1 MNLAGGGLGAGSA
14 TCLARRLGGQV
25 DPLRLHGALL
35 ADGKGAPPL
44 FINRTGGPALIV
56 ESAAVRAVCRGQ
68 EVVIEALSESGR
80 VALATLAAALA
91 EHIAERSDDR
101 LLARFTRCTASE
113 EFERANADTPFD
125 VLRALAFGHVAV
137 DRDEPFA
144 VCAAG
149 VIGFDHVDLFEEL
162 PPAPVGDVLEDEA
175 WPDFVFWLAESAIVI
190 EQSGATR
197 LLCAAFGSDDT
208 ATTHR
213 QQSLAQERLSRLST
227 RVGFAL
233 DTARPDLAPANEA
246 AQEVTSDFDDAA
258 YAAVVTHM
266 KEMIAAGDIFQAV
279 PSRAFR
285 TPCADPAAAF
295 ARLAAA
301 DPSRYTFFVETGFGT
316 LFGASPETAVG
327 VRREGED
334 RIAIV
339 TPIAGTRPRG
349 HTIDEDDRME
359 ADLRLDAKEV
369 AEHMMLVD
377 LARNDVA
384 RVAEPGTRRVAS
396 LLAVERFAKVMH
408 LVSRVEGR
416 LEPDR
421 DAIDALIAC
430 VTCGTLSGAPK
441 LRALELIRE
450 AELSPRGP
458 YGGAI
463 GWIAGD
469 GSMDTAIV
477 IRSALVRDGMAEVR
491 AGAGVVHDSDPAAEA
506 AETRQKAS
514 AVLAAIRAAAPVGQ
528 AA

>member
-1 MNLAGGGLGAGSA
+1 MSLAGGQLA
-14 TCLARRLGGQV
+14 CLARRLGGQV
-25 DPLRLHGALL
+25 DPLRLHSALL
-35 ADGKGAPPL
+35 ADGKGSPPL
-44 FINRTGGPALIV
+44 FVNRTGGPALIV

-80 VALATLAAALA
+80 VVLATLAAALA

-101 LLARFTRCTASE
+101 LLARFTRCTAPE
-113 EFERANADTPFD
+113 EFERANAETPFD

-162 PPAPVGDVLEDEA
+162 PPAPAGDF
-175 WPDFVFWLAESAIVI
+175 PDYVFWLAESAIVI
-190 EQSGATR
+190 EQSGAAR
-197 LLCAAFGSDDT
+197 LLCAAFGSNDSAT
-208 ATTHR
+208 AHR

-233 DTARPDLAPANEA
+233 DTAPPDLPPANDA

-258 YAAVVTHM
+258 YAAVVVGM
-266 KEMIAAGDIFQAV
+266 KEKVAAGDIFQAV

-327 VRREGED
+327 VRRKGED

-349 HTIDEDDRME
+349 GTIDEDDRME
-359 ADLRLDAKEV
+359 ADLRLDAKEI

-458 YGGAI
+458 YGGAV

-514 AVLAAIRAAAPVGQ
+514 AILAAIRAAAPTGQ